1 MLLEHYPRDGTA
13 IKKFCSEALIIFQA
27 SIKNIMSAAIYECL
41 GTVPD
46 RREKWVDHRGAG
58 LGMSLA
64 LLGIPPRNEVQCCT
78 ERLYILLRTVDI
90 IMFSSPLPA
99 LPVKGHN
106 YRGANINARGVPQS
120 RVRHIFNQ

>member
-64 LLGIPPRNEVQCCT
+64 LLGIPPRNEVRNT
-78 ERLYILLRTVDI
+78 
-90 IMFSSPLPA
+90 
-99 LPVKGHN
+99 
-106 YRGANINARGVPQS
+106 
-120 RVRHIFNQ
+120 RVRKQEEGRVLRNAKPEC